1 VAETDFYREIRADPY
16 AHMIA
21 RVYLDAWAAGYEHA
35 LRVVD
40 EQIRLTRTGAYVAG
54 VVMDTLRP
62 DRRDVEDAAQAHLVS
77 ERERSTR
84 ELLVALAAFGPLARP
99 AVVCTCPGGWARNK
113 ACPVH
118 GDHACRFE
126 SREVDPD
133 GASGVYCTTHNCFHG
148 APW

>member
-16 AHMIA
+16 AHMIS
-21 RVYLDAWAAGYEHA
+21 RVYLDAWTAGYEHA

-84 ELLVALAAFGPLARP
+84 ELLVALAALGPLA
-99 AVVCTCPGGWARNK
+99 AGTCAANT
-113 ACPVH
+113 
-118 GDHACRFE
+118 CRFVT
-126 SREVDPD
+126 REIDAG